1 VTASKSAG
9 SGTGATRLVL
19 GLGAAQTLAWASS
32 YYLPAILAAPMA
44 PDLGLGVPTVFAV
57 FSGALLISAGVA
69 PLAGRHIDR
78 HGGRGLLGGTSLMFA
93 LGLVLLGCAQGLW
106 SLIAAW
112 AVLGAAMG
120 AGLYEAAFATLVR
133 LRGPDARSTITGITL
148 LAGLASTIGW
158 PLSAWLETQFGWRG
172 ACFAW
177 AGLHLVLGLP
187 LNCTLPRP
195 SPALRQPAQAAAGA
209 SEASGTPTP
218 APLAHPW
225 RTTVLLAWAF
235 AATWFV
241 GTALA
246 THLPRMLMAAGAT
259 LAAAVAVAALV
270 GPAQVAGRVLE
281 FGLLRHLH
289 PLWSARVAALGHPL
303 GGAALWLLGTPV
315 AAAYAVLHGLGHGI
329 LTISKGTLPLALFGP
344 LGYGLR
350 QGWLSMPARLAQ
362 AAAPFSFGLA
372 LEHAGAAAVLLL
384 VGVALTGAAAL
395 WALPL
400 TGSASPRTD
409 R

>member
-1 VTASKSAG
+1 V
-9 SGTGATRLVL
+9 V
-19 GLGAAQTLAWASS
+19 
-32 YYLPAILAAPMA
+32 
-44 PDLGLGVPTVFAV
+44 VV
-57 FSGALLISAGVA
+57 
-69 PLAGRHIDR
+69 
-78 HGGRGLLGGTSLMFA
+78 
-93 LGLVLLGCAQGLW
+93 
-106 SLIAAW
+106 
-112 AVLGAAMG
+112 
-120 AGLYEAAFATLVR
+120 
-133 LRGPDARSTITGITL
+133 
-148 LAGLASTIGW
+148 
-158 PLSAWLETQFGWRG
+158 
-172 ACFAW
+172 
-177 AGLHLVLGLP
+177 
-187 LNCTLPRP
+187 
-195 SPALRQPAQAAAGA
+195 
-209 SEASGTPTP
+209 
-218 APLAHPW
+218 
-225 RTTVLLAWAF
+225 
-235 AATWFV
+235 
-241 GTALA
+241 
-246 THLPRMLMAAGAT
+246 
-259 LAAAVAVAALV
+259 LV